1 MEAEV
6 LNFLTKLA
14 TEPELYA
21 TWLRDPETAMKTH
34 RLDDKSR
41 KALCSGD
48 ALQVH
53 RAISAQAAADE
64 KAAAESME
72 RAKQV
77 AAILE
82 SDPRVALWLQNH
94 YYQSLMAWL
103 SGASTVAQPNAAL
116 PNASQ
121 QTTRPGAP
129 AGYA

>member
-1 MEAEV
+1 MEAEA
-6 LNFLTKLA
+6 LNFLTRLA

-21 TWLRDPETAMKTH
+21 TWLRDPEAAMKSH
-34 RLDDKSR
+34 DLDDKSR

-53 RAISAQAAADE
+53 RAISAEAAADE
-64 KAAAESME
+64 KAAEESSD

-77 AAILE
+77 TAILE

-94 YYQSLMAWL
+94 YYQSLMVWL
-103 SGASTVAQPNAAL
+103 SGASAVAQPAG
-116 PNASQ
+116 SQ
-121 QTTRPGAP
+121 SAP